1 MKTTYTK
8 NEKNPKNK
16 DNHKNER
23 DPKNDDKP
31 NQYDKGCSGGAVRN
45 MSSAVCASSIYSRHC
60 LKLSSFL
67 FERAWEM
74 PRKLHLSFGIPFPVW
89 MSGIISGLTSVVVW
103 LSL

>member
-45 MSSAVCASSIYSRHC
+45 MSSNVCASSICIRLC
-60 LKLSSFL
+60 MKMSSFL
-67 FERAWEM
+67 SVRTWAM
-74 PRKLHLSFGIPFPVW
+74 PH
-89 MSGIISGLTSVVVW
+89 T
-103 LSL
+103 